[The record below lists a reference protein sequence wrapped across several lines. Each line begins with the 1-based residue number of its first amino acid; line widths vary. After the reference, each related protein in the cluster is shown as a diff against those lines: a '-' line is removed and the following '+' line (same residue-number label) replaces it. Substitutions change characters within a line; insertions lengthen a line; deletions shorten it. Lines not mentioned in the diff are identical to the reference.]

1 MPQLLGSIMGWI
13 KSLWPRGPSANP
25 ASFVTAPAQPAAAPP
40 ASSPAPPAQTA
51 PDQQSPATTSI
62 RTLKT
67 VDGYASLTSVFPGE
81 EIAFHI
87 RNETWLSRIDIYRKG
102 LSDELVWS
110 DLIMEVDGEVAGLP
124 ATAYSDGC
132 DWPAAYKLVIPDNCK
147 TGVYVARLS
156 TYNASNEVLFVVK
169 SRNPGAGVLFSITST
184 TAQAYNP
191 WGGKSLYPDIPPGA
205 DASPKVSFDRPG
217 GLDDFYWWEYDF
229 LKWLEMNGMAVDFCT
244 SIDLDRDPA
253 LLGRYRLL
261 LSVGHDEYWS
271 KQMRDNVESFRDRG
285 GNIAFFSGND
295 CYWQI
300 RFEDDY
306 RTIVCYKDLGSDPVK
321 DQTAT
326 VNWHAD
332 PVSRPGTSL
341 MGVDFRK
348 GGGYWSNRHDK
359 KIELIGFTV
368 TSADHWVF
376 EGTNL
381 KNGDTFG
388 AASYVLS
395 NETDTVNTGTPSNF
409 VVLAEATLTNMPEW
423 PAQPDWPGKATMG
436 IYQKDGNGDNR
447 GIVFTAS
454 TDNWSLGLLV
464 KPDASINK
472 ITLNVIKKLS

>member
-1 MPQLLGSIMGWI
+1 M
-13 KSLWPRGPSANP
+13 
-25 ASFVTAPAQPAAAPP
+25 T
-40 ASSPAPPAQTA
+40 
-51 PDQQSPATTSI
+51 I

-67 VDGYASLTSVFPGE
+67 IDGYCSQTSVFPGE

-87 RNETWLSRIDIYRKG
+87 RNETWLSRIDILRKG
-102 LSDELVWS
+102 LTDQPVWS
-110 DLIMEVDGEVAGLP
+110 DLILEVDGEVADLP
-124 ATAYSDGC
+124 ETASGDGC
-132 DWPAAYKLVIPDNCK
+132 GWPAAYKLVIPADWK

-169 SRNPGAGVLFSITST
+169 QRAPGASVLFSITST

-191 WGGKSLYPDIPPGA
+191 WGGKSLYDDIPLGA
-205 DASPKVSFDRPG
+205 PASPKVSFNRPG
-217 GLDDFYWWEYDF
+217 GLDDFYWWELDF
-229 LKWLEMNGMAVDFCT
+229 LRWLETNGVAADFCT

-253 LLGRYRLL
+253 LLGAYRLL

-271 KQMRDNVESFRDRG
+271 KQMRDNVEAFRDRG

-306 RTIVCYKDLGSDPVK
+306 RTIVCYKDLGADPVK
-321 DQTAT
+321 DETAT
-326 VNWHAD
+326 VNWHAA
-332 PVSRPGTSL
+332 PVNRPGAAL

-348 GGGYWSNRHDK
+348 GGGYWSTRHDK
-359 KIELIGFTV
+359 KLDPIGFTV
-368 TSADHWVF
+368 MQADHWVF

-395 NETDTVNTGTPSNF
+395 NETDTVNAETPANF

-423 PAQPDWPGKATMG
+423 PATERWKADT
-436 IYQKDGNGDNR
+436 KH
-447 GIVFTAS
+447 S
-454 TDNWSLGLLV
+454 
-464 KPDASINK
+464 P
-472 ITLNVIKKLS
+472 